1 MYKRFVQLAMMVSL
15 MVLVACSTPEAAPIA
30 ELDPTVT
37 NTAVPTDTAVPPTH
51 TPTTAPT
58 DTPVPTDTATPTDT
72 PEPTKTPTKVPTNTP
87 EPTDTAVPTNTVAS
101 QAAATKAP
109 TTAPATAVPPT
120 SPPSTNITAHTFPE
134 TPIQPWNADTFIRY
148 LGLVRDSFRSFD
160 SEYRLALTT
169 DKAFDCG
176 TFIGWTRL
184 WIVEAPGFTDVPA
197 DWQPLYSEYR
207 DKLRQMV
214 NLTAEVRPLCNAQGG
229 TISEE
234 SSNAILSFLLVAYPR
249 MEQMVVEA
257 NQLPR

>member
-1 MYKRFVQLAMMVSL
+1 M
-15 MVLVACSTPEAAPIA
+15 
-30 ELDPTVT
+30 
-37 NTAVPTDTAVPPTH
+37 
-51 TPTTAPT
+51 
-58 DTPVPTDTATPTDT
+58 
-72 PEPTKTPTKVPTNTP
+72 PTNTP

-109 TTAPATAVPPT
+109 TTAPATAVPST